1 MTRRFAFR
9 RRQRLRRQRDFDRV
23 FARRCSVGDRLLVV
37 HVEAGDLEWTRL
49 GIKTGRRVGGA
60 VTRSRV
66 RRRLREA
73 FRLRQQ
79 DLPAGLDV
87 VCVVRGA
94 AAAGAS
100 VEDFSRSLET
110 LIARA
115 AARLS
120 RANARQ

>member
-9 RRQRLRRQRDFDRV
+9 PRQRLRRQRDFDRV
-23 FARRCSVGDRLLVV
+23 FARRCSAGDRLLVV

-49 GIKTGRRVGGA
+49 GIKAGRRVGGA

-73 FRLRQQ
+73 FRLKQH

-87 VCVVRGA
+87 VCVVRSPA
-94 AAAGAS
+94 AAAS

-115 AARLS
+115 AAKLS
-120 RANARQ
+120 RANAQR